1 MTRIRDYIIAFG
13 LLLPPLLSLV
23 GGVFFFPL
31 ALIGVPGLL
40 FVAPISYKLFR
51 YPSTHKNSLGEIA
64 AATRQ
69 TGNAGPF
76 GTGGALVCFSGIDGS
91 GKTTEAKSVVSE
103 LQENGVDAT
112 HVWARWRP
120 FVSYPFM
127 GVLYVM
133 LGWRRKDYHKSKLI
147 QRLWG
152 YFLLVDHIVFFFRY
166 IYPSLRKGEVVVI
179 DRYILDQLVE
189 MEYDGLY
196 WDRSAALIE
205 SWLPTPDAT
214 FLMDVPAEVAEERKQ
229 DTEEML
235 DRLRIDEEP
244 IEYLRTRRELFHRF
258 ASEDVTVI
266 DTTRPIEQTHEKI
279 TDEIWQAYI
288 EF

>member
-1 MTRIRDYIIAFG
+1 
-13 LLLPPLLSLV
+13 
-23 GGVFFFPL
+23 
-31 ALIGVPGLL
+31 
-40 FVAPISYKLFR
+40 
-51 YPSTHKNSLGEIA
+51 
-64 AATRQ
+64 
-69 TGNAGPF
+69 
-76 GTGGALVCFSGIDGS
+76 
-91 GKTTEAKSVVSE
+91 
-103 LQENGVDAT
+103 
-112 HVWARWRP
+112 
-120 FVSYPFM
+120 M